1 MPTSVILKL
10 SKENCVTFKTNKF
23 YVVSVR
29 HRLISVIAGKEQT
42 LSGESRP

>member
-1 MPTSVILKL
+1 LEQNFILKL
-10 SKENCVTFKTNKF
+10 SKVNCVIFKTNKC

-42 LSGESRP
+42 LKDEGRP